1 MTISHLVIMNISK
14 NSGYLCVNHIFIYIF
29 VISSSVMAKRP
40 KKIDE
45 WICSAQKE
53 TGDTRGLKKNTDL
66 RSSEGAQSAHWYY
79 RVHLNSGNV
88 NQPVSH
94 CFSPGLLACS

>member
-1 MTISHLVIMNISK
+1 MTIPHLVIMNISK

-53 TGDTRGLKKNTDL
+53 TGDTRGLKKTQIW
-66 RSSEGAQSAHWYY
+66 GAVKELKALIGTTEYI
-79 RVHLNSGNV
+79 
-88 NQPVSH
+88 
-94 CFSPGLLACS
+94 

>member
-1 MTISHLVIMNISK
+1 M
-14 NSGYLCVNHIFIYIF
+14 SG
-29 VISSSVMAKRP
+29 SVQHR
-40 KKIDE
+40 KK
-45 WICSAQKE
+45 QE
-53 TGDTRGLKKNTDL
+53 TQEVWEKNTDL